1 MDVLDAGVY
10 AYRYEAKVPKGLK
23 VVLWGPLQ
31 AKELGFPSWEY
42 QDGGETGFVYH
53 LPGRAVK
60 LGRAT
65 ATLIAVRRLG
75 RAFLTIYLAGYP
87 SDASPAQRRLDLKSI
102 VTEAELFL
110 SRLAKVSV
118 AFEET
123 DATALVDRHAAPTE
137 GERGLDTRESTSAP
151 AVYDF

>member
-10 AYRYEAKVPKGLK
+10 AYRYEADVPKGLK
-23 VVLWGPLQ
+23 VVIWGPLQ
-31 AKELGFPSWEY
+31 AKELGFASWEY

-87 SDASPAQRRLDLKSI
+87 SDASPAQRRLDVKSI

-110 SRLAKVSV
+110 SRLAKDTI
-118 AFEET
+118 AFRET
-123 DATALVDRHAAPTE
+123 QAVALVDRPEADAHKANGDGQPQQKPAA
-137 GERGLDTRESTSAP
+137 
-151 AVYDF
+151 AVYDV

>member
-31 AKELGFPSWEY
+31 AKELGFASWEY

-65 ATLIAVRRLG
+65 ATLIAVRRLD

-87 SDASPAQRRLDLKSI
+87 SDASAAQRRLDVKSV

-110 SRLAKVSV
+110 SRLAKESI
-118 AFEET
+118 AFRET
-123 DATALVDRHAAPTE
+123 QAVALVDRHASSSSNAAAEAAETTAP
-137 GERGLDTRESTSAP
+137 A
-151 AVYDF
+151 AVYDL